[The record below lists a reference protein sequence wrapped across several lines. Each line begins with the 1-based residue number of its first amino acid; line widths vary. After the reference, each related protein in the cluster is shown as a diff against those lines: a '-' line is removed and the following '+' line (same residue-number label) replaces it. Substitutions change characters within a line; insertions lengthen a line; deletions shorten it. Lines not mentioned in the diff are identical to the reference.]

1 MDRKLVQIGNAQIT
15 DRADFVGGGNILQ
28 GEGRIL
34 HFHNDLVGSLQ
45 ILNRL
50 AEKVGTHGDFVWSI
64 LVVEA
69 DRIERGIKEPNSK
82 HFSHLVATQQ
92 FER

>member
-1 MDRKLVQIGNAQIT
+1 MDRKLVQIGHAQIT

-28 GEGRIL
+28 REGRVL
-34 HFHNDLVGSLQ
+34 HFHNDLVGGLQ

-50 AEKVGTHGDFVWSI
+50 AEKVRTHGDFVWSI

-69 DRIERGIKEPNSK
+69 DRVERRIKEPNSE

-92 FER
+92 LKR